1 MYSSIIFDFYIVIII
16 RNILIIIFYIL
27 ILLIVY
33 LNIMIIPFKKPLSE
47 TSSMND
53 KQDTNE
59 EISKTIKIF
68 KSQREKLGISL
79 EELSNKTKIS
89 RNVLIAIE
97 NGWEKYLPEYTYLI
111 TMLKILEIELNL
123 ERGSLNGLLAQETM
137 NNSLSKFKFNFIN
150 IDFLNSWIG
159 SFLYF
164 IIMML
169 SILALNSQQK
179 YLLKINSI
187 STEPVRINETII
199 DNKNII
205 NNQE

>member
-1 MYSSIIFDFYIVIII
+1 MKNNPD
-16 RNILIIIFYIL
+16 RN
-27 ILLIVY
+27 
-33 LNIMIIPFKKPLSE
+33 E
-47 TSSMND
+47 A
-53 KQDTNE
+53 
-59 EISKTIKIF
+59 ISKTIKIY

-123 ERGSLNGLLAQETM
+123 ERGSLNGLLAQETK

-159 SFLYF
+159 SLLYF
-164 IIMML
+164 IIML
-169 SILALNSQQK
+169 VSILAINSQQK
-179 YLLKINSI
+179 YLLKIHSI
-187 STEPVRINETII
+187 STEPVVMNET
-199 DNKNII
+199 NIENENI
-205 NNQE
+205 NNIQK